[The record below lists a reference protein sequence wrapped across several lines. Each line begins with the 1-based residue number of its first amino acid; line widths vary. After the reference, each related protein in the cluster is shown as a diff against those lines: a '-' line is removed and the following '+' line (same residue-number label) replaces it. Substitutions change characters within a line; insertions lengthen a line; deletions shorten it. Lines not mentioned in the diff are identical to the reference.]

1 MTIIVLCLSL
11 IVAAHALLCVISQC
25 ADCGMDVHKQCIV
38 TAVDIKCTPNRKMI
52 KKGAH
57 YYLGTEEFAG
67 VPGFIV
73 KLNNTK

>member
-1 MTIIVLCLSL
+1 
-11 IVAAHALLCVISQC
+11 
-25 ADCGMDVHKQCIV
+25 MDVHKQCIV